1 MTFKQTYRPFFLEY
15 ALLAEFNLVR
25 RQHPV
30 GVFVIPSSA
39 SALIWFGIIFVRQ
52 VSSRQTQGTVI
63 GFALSNSIT
72 K

>member
-25 RQHPV
+25 RQQPV

-52 VSSRQTQGTVI
+52 VSSRQVCFFFGSVMH
-63 GFALSNSIT
+63 GF
-72 K
+72 